1 MYVIINKLV
10 YKKRFTLIM
19 IFKFKDDCNQLA
31 MWEDCRCSTSLEVQ
45 SVINNFIYKPIKSF
59 SYGVK

>member
-10 YKKRFTLIM
+10 YKKRFRLIM
-19 IFKFKDDCNQLA
+19 NLQFKDDCNQLA

-45 SVINNFIYKPIKSF
+45 SVINNFIYKPIKTF

>member
-1 MYVIINKLV
+1 
-10 YKKRFTLIM
+10 M

-45 SVINNFIYKPIKSF
+45 SVINNFIYKPIKTF